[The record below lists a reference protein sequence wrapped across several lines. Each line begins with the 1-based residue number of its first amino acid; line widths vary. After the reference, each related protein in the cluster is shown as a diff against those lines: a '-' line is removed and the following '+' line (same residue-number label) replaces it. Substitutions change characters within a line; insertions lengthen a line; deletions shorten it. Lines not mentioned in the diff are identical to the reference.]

1 MWWGHSDVRET
12 LGHMGDITWFRTN
25 QLGSKDA
32 ADTPLH
38 LLSLQQEEDL
48 FRVERHV
55 GHSQALSIL
64 SKSLT
69 MGATPVQ
76 SCA

>member
-1 MWWGHSDVRET
+1 MKKKKKLKTQAACGGVTHVRET
-12 LGHMGDITWFRTN
+12 LGHMGDITRFRTN

-38 LLSLQQEEDL
+38 LLPLKQGEDF

-55 GHSQALSIL
+55 GHS
-64 SKSLT
+64 
-69 MGATPVQ
+69 
-76 SCA
+76 